1 MNRKGIGA
9 FHTIL
14 GHQRVFGRIKI
25 DEPIPLRSNPEQ
37 DRGAVEDGGECRG
50 ATRVGEIR
58 LPHDV
63 HVPGGSEGRNV
74 PGGEGEAL
82 ALVRR
87 GGAVEVEEVEVP
99 GVVDGVEEA
108 EEPVAVAGRAGEEVS
123 ERGGR
128 RGRG

>member
-1 MNRKGIGA
+1 M
-9 FHTIL
+9 
-14 GHQRVFGRIKI
+14 GHYRVFGRIKV
-25 DEPIPLRSNPEQ
+25 DEPIPIRSNPEQ
-37 DRGAVEDGGECRG
+37 DRGAVEGGGKCRG
-50 ATRVGEIR
+50 AARVSEIR

-63 HVPGGSEGRNV
+63 HVPGGSEGRDV

-82 ALVRR
+82 ALVLR

-128 RGRG
+128 RGGG